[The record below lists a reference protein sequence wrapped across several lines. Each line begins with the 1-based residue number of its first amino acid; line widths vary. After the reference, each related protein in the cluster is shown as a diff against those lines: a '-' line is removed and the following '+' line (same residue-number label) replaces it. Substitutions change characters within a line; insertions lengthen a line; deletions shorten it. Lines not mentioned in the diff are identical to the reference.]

1 MKHESLGRSDGHR
14 SAMMFHAACFM
25 LHEKGMSETNELE
38 KMIAEAMLKM
48 STAGEDDLNGFEI
61 SLLGRKGELN
71 RLLAI
76 LPSLPPEKRASFGAA
91 ANAAKIKIS
100 DGFARRRRE
109 LAAELASELAKREKI
124 DVTEPGATGPVGHK
138 HLVSAAIEEMAL
150 IFERIG
156 FRRERYNEADYD
168 YYAFEALNL
177 PKNHPA
183 RDDWETFFLEAED
196 NKRYGRLLLTPHTS
210 NSQIHEME
218 RRKPPIRMVAFGK
231 SYRRQADV
239 THLTMFHQFEGFV
252 VDRGI
257 NLTHL
262 KGVMD
267 HFAKNYFGTER
278 KTRLR
283 PHHFKFTEPS
293 FEVDISCDLCNGTGW
308 VANGAGQTAN
318 RTPCRVCKSGWLE
331 LGGAGMVHPN
341 VLTAGGINPKEWSGL
356 AFGWGVERTMMMRSG
371 MRIPDIRMIYDNDF
385 RFLKQ
390 F

>member
-1 MKHESLGRSDGHR
+1 
-14 SAMMFHAACFM
+14 
-25 LHEKGMSETNELE
+25 MSEINELE
-38 KMIAEAMLKM
+38 KLIAGAMLKM
-48 STAGEDDLNGFEI
+48 STAGEEELNGLEV

-76 LPSLPPEKRASFGAA
+76 LPSLPTGERAIFGAA
-91 ANAAKIKIS
+91 ANAAKNKL
-100 DGFARRRRE
+100 GEEFARRRKE
-109 LAAELASELAKREKI
+109 LSTELSAELEKREKI
-124 DVTEPGATGPVGHK
+124 DVTEPGAAGAIGHK
-138 HLVSAAIEEMAL
+138 HLVSSAIEEMSL

-177 PKNHPA
+177 PKDHPA
-183 RDDWETFFLEAED
+183 RDDWETFFLEAAD
-196 NKRYGRLLLTPHTS
+196 NKKYGRLVLTPHTS

-252 VDRGI
+252 VDHGI

-267 HFAKNYFGTER
+267 HFVKNYFGAER

-293 FEVDISCDLCNGTGW
+293 FEVDISCDLCNGTGKTE
-308 VANGAGQTAN
+308 NGV
-318 RTPCRVCKSGWLE
+318 CRVCKSGWLE

-341 VLTAGGINPKEWSGL
+341 VLESGGIDPKKWSGL

-371 MRIPDIRMIYDNDF
+371 MHIPDIRMIYDNDF